1 MDRPGPRRLPWAELL
16 QRVFE
21 LDALRCPRCGTTM
34 RLVAVIE
41 DPAVARKILACLDLP
56 ARAPPLSP
64 ASDNPTW
71 HESTTCDDE
80 AAWAFDQRPP
90 DDDATT

>member
-1 MDRPGPRRLPWAELL
+1 MDRPGPRRLPWAALL

-21 LDALRCPRCGTTM
+21 LDALRCPRCGRTM
-34 RLVAVIE
+34 RLVAAIE

-64 ASDNPTW
+64 AADAPASHDSEAW
-71 HESTTCDDE
+71 DDD
-80 AAWAFDQRPP
+80 AAWAFDQTPP
-90 DDDATT
+90 DDDGMA